1 MNKPGIATI
10 AISAAVLT
18 LVAGGA
24 SAATLIGSN
33 QIKDDSVRSVDIQDG
48 TIHGRDLTDSLNAD
62 LSKPGPKGDTG
73 AQGVQGPQGP
83 VGLQGPVG
91 PQSLNGTVYR
101 VAHYTGG
108 ANGGAIATVACADDN
123 ATSQQY
129 IAISGGVQIINADG
143 DDSVTNDSNVAVA
156 DSFPGR
162 MNFTDDPA
170 GYTTKAG
177 RLDGWI
183 VRFGDNTKSAAQV
196 NVWAICVKRPA
207 DVSVQTT
214 DY

>member
-24 SAATLIGSN
+24 SAATLIGSA
-33 QIKDDSVRSVDIQDG
+33 QIKDDSIRSVDIQDG
-48 TIHGRDLTDSLNAD
+48 TIHGRDLADSLNANLD
-62 LSKPGPKGDTG
+62 QPGPKGD
-73 AQGVQGPQGP
+73 
-83 VGLQGPVG
+83 
-91 PQSLNGTVYR
+91 NGTVYR

-129 IAISGGVQIINADG
+129 IAISGGVQIVNADG
-143 DDSVTNDSNVAVA
+143 DDLVTNDSNVAVA

-170 GYTTKAG
+170 DYTTKPG

-183 VRFGDNTKSAAQV
+183 VRFGDNSKSAAQV